1 MHSSRRLED
10 PDQIQGGKC
19 LASGVEDGGK
29 EREVRLGVEVWGWGQ
44 RGKKRM

>member
-1 MHSSRRLED
+1 MHSARRLEG

-29 EREVRLGVEVWGWGQ
+29 EREICIFTQIITDIPRHL
-44 RGKKRM
+44 